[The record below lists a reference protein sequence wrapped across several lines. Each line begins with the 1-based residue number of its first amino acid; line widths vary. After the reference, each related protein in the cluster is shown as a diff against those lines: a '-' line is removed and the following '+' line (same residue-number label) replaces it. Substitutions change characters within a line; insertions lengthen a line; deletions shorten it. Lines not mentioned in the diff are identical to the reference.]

1 MYNSDNIN
9 DELFNYYFNLG
20 SIINS
25 SCKMILKLENIY
37 DVLFYIN
44 RNIEN
49 FNKDE
54 LILSKN
60 ILKTTKYIIN
70 KAKNQK
76 NVKDEVL
83 SYCDN
88 LQNEIKDKLKTDEY
102 NFIRNNPHLGN
113 NITLLTL
120 GGSHAYG
127 TNIEGSDIDIRGCAL
142 NTKEEL
148 LLGNWFENVVE
159 TKTDTIK
166 T

>member
-44 RNIEN
+44 RNIKN

-54 LILSKN
+54 LILSKS
-60 ILKTTKYIIN
+60 ILKTTKYVID

-83 SYCDN
+83 SCCDN
-88 LQNEIKDKLKTDEY
+88 LQNEIKDKLKEP
-102 NFIRNNPHLGN
+102 NL
-113 NITLLTL
+113 
-120 GGSHAYG
+120 
-127 TNIEGSDIDIRGCAL
+127 
-142 NTKEEL
+142 
-148 LLGNWFENVVE
+148 
-159 TKTDTIK
+159 
-166 T
+166 

>member
-9 DELFNYYFNLG
+9 DELFNYYFDLG

-54 LILSKN
+54 LILSKS
-60 ILKTTKYIIN
+60 ILKTTKYVID

-88 LQNEIKDKLKTDEY
+88 LQNEIKDKLKEP
-102 NFIRNNPHLGN
+102 NL
-113 NITLLTL
+113 
-120 GGSHAYG
+120 
-127 TNIEGSDIDIRGCAL
+127 
-142 NTKEEL
+142 
-148 LLGNWFENVVE
+148 
-159 TKTDTIK
+159 
-166 T
+166 

>member
-54 LILSKN
+54 LILSKS
-60 ILKTTKYIIN
+60 ILKTTRYVID

-76 NVKDEVL
+76 NIKDEVL
-83 SYCDN
+83 LYCDN
-88 LQNEIKDKLKTDEY
+88 LQNEIKDKLKEP
-102 NFIRNNPHLGN
+102 NL
-113 NITLLTL
+113 
-120 GGSHAYG
+120 
-127 TNIEGSDIDIRGCAL
+127 
-142 NTKEEL
+142 
-148 LLGNWFENVVE
+148 
-159 TKTDTIK
+159 
-166 T
+166 

>member
-49 FNKDE
+49 FNNDE
-54 LILSKN
+54 LILSKS
-60 ILKTTKYIIN
+60 ILKTTKYVID
-70 KAKNQK
+70 KKKKKK

-88 LQNEIKDKLKTDEY
+88 LQNEIKDKLKEP
-102 NFIRNNPHLGN
+102 NL
-113 NITLLTL
+113 
-120 GGSHAYG
+120 
-127 TNIEGSDIDIRGCAL
+127 
-142 NTKEEL
+142 
-148 LLGNWFENVVE
+148 
-159 TKTDTIK
+159 
-166 T
+166 

>member
-44 RNIEN
+44 RNIKN

-54 LILSKN
+54 LILSKS
-60 ILKTTKYIIN
+60 ILKTTKYVID
-70 KAKNQK
+70 KANNQK

-83 SYCDN
+83 SYCDS
-88 LQNEIKDKLKTDEY
+88 LQNEIKDKLKEP
-102 NFIRNNPHLGN
+102 NL
-113 NITLLTL
+113 
-120 GGSHAYG
+120 
-127 TNIEGSDIDIRGCAL
+127 
-142 NTKEEL
+142 
-148 LLGNWFENVVE
+148 
-159 TKTDTIK
+159 
-166 T
+166 

>member
-44 RNIEN
+44 RNIKN

-54 LILSKN
+54 LILSKS
-60 ILKTTKYIIN
+60 ILKATKYIID

-83 SYCDN
+83 SYGDN
-88 LQNEIKDKLKTDEY
+88 LQNEIKDKLKEP
-102 NFIRNNPHLGN
+102 NL
-113 NITLLTL
+113 
-120 GGSHAYG
+120 
-127 TNIEGSDIDIRGCAL
+127 
-142 NTKEEL
+142 
-148 LLGNWFENVVE
+148 
-159 TKTDTIK
+159 
-166 T
+166 

>member
-1 MYNSDNIN
+1 MFRQGTSVFSVCDKNVVILGVFWYNSDNIN

-20 SIINS
+20 PIINS

-54 LILSKN
+54 LILSKS
-60 ILKTTKYIIN
+60 ILKTTKYVID

-76 NVKDEVL
+76 NVEDEVL

-88 LQNEIKDKLKTDEY
+88 LQNEIKDKLKEP
-102 NFIRNNPHLGN
+102 NL
-113 NITLLTL
+113 
-120 GGSHAYG
+120 
-127 TNIEGSDIDIRGCAL
+127 
-142 NTKEEL
+142 
-148 LLGNWFENVVE
+148 
-159 TKTDTIK
+159 
-166 T
+166 

>member
-20 SIINS
+20 PIINS

-54 LILSKN
+54 LILSKS
-60 ILKTTKYIIN
+60 ILKTTRYVID

-76 NVKDEVL
+76 NIKDEVL
-83 SYCDN
+83 LYCDN
-88 LQNEIKDKLKTDEY
+88 LQNEIKDKLKEP
-102 NFIRNNPHLGN
+102 NL
-113 NITLLTL
+113 
-120 GGSHAYG
+120 
-127 TNIEGSDIDIRGCAL
+127 
-142 NTKEEL
+142 
-148 LLGNWFENVVE
+148 
-159 TKTDTIK
+159 
-166 T
+166 

>member
-1 MYNSDNIN
+1 MKLFKKILKVLIITIFLGIFSITGLYLYAKTRPKLDINSNGSYYLYNIN

-44 RNIEN
+44 RNIKN

-54 LILSKN
+54 LILSKS
-60 ILKTTKYIIN
+60 ILKTTKYVID

-88 LQNEIKDKLKTDEY
+88 LQNEIKDKLKEP
-102 NFIRNNPHLGN
+102 NL
-113 NITLLTL
+113 
-120 GGSHAYG
+120 
-127 TNIEGSDIDIRGCAL
+127 
-142 NTKEEL
+142 
-148 LLGNWFENVVE
+148 
-159 TKTDTIK
+159 
-166 T
+166 

>member
-9 DELFNYYFNLG
+9 DKLSSYYFNLG
-20 SIINS
+20 AIVNS

-44 RNIEN
+44 SNIEN

-60 ILKTTKYIIN
+60 ILKTTKYIID

-88 LQNEIKDKLKTDEY
+88 LQNEINNKLKEP
-102 NFIRNNPHLGN
+102 NL
-113 NITLLTL
+113 
-120 GGSHAYG
+120 
-127 TNIEGSDIDIRGCAL
+127 
-142 NTKEEL
+142 
-148 LLGNWFENVVE
+148 
-159 TKTDTIK
+159 
-166 T
+166 